1 MENPFKTNELTEE
14 QVSQVVNYFDTGDT
28 GNLTESKIRFMYWR
42 MKNQG
47 IKFDKAEEYLSKQ
60 LKRKQESYRWQKE
73 QELNQHQKEY
83 RQEKAW
89 ETWRFEL
96 MRLKEWEDWRTM
108 VIWFMEK
115 YDEQTGKYKRSHA
128 VEIEE
133 RLNPDYFQEI
143 ADRFNLVI
151 D

>member
-14 QVSQVVNYFDTGDT
+14 QVSQVVNYFDTWDT
-28 GNLTESKIRFMYWR
+28 GNYTESQIWFMYGK
-42 MKNQG
+42 MKAQWM
-47 IKFDKAEEYLSKQ
+47 KFDKAEEYLGKQ
-60 LKRKQESYRWQKE
+60 LKRKQDSYRWQKE
-73 QELNQHQKEY
+73 QELNEHLKSY

-89 ETWRFEL
+89 DTWRFEL
-96 MRLKEWEDWRTM
+96 MRIKEWEDWRTM

-133 RLNPDYFQEI
+133 RLNP
-143 ADRFNLVI
+143 
-151 D
+151 

>member
-28 GNLTESKIRFMYWR
+28 GDYTESQIWFMYGKIKHQW
-42 MKNQG
+42 M
-47 IKFDKAEEYLSKQ
+47 KFDKAEEYLSKQ
-60 LKRKQESYRWQKE
+60 LKRKQDSYRWQKE
-73 QELNQHQKEY
+73 QELNEHMKTY

-89 ETWRFEL
+89 DTWRFEL

-115 YDEQTGKYKRSHA
+115 FDEQTGKYKRSHA

-133 RLNPDYFQEI
+133 RLNPSYFQEI

>member
-14 QVSQVVNYFDTGDT
+14 QVSQVVNYFDTWDT
-28 GNLTESKIRFMYWR
+28 GNYTESQIWFMYGKIKHQW
-42 MKNQG
+42 M
-47 IKFDKAEEYLSKQ
+47 KFDKAEEYLSKQ
-60 LKRKQESYRWQKE
+60 LKRKQDSYRWQKE
-73 QELNQHQKEY
+73 QELNEHMKSY

-89 ETWRFEL
+89 DTWRFEL

-115 YDEQTGKYKRSHA
+115 FDEQTGKYKRSHA

-133 RLNPDYFQEI
+133 RLNPSYFQEI

>member
-1 MENPFKTNELTEE
+1 MEQPFKTQPITEE
-14 QVSQVVNYFDTGDT
+14 QIYKVVNYFDTWDT
-28 GNLTESKIRFMYWR
+28 GGESESRIWLRYWR
-42 MKNQG
+42 MKSQWST
-47 IKFDKAEEYLSKQ
+47 IDKAEEQIKKAV
-60 LKRKQESYRWQKE
+60 KRKHESYRWQKE
-73 QELNQHQKEY
+73 QEINEHSKMY

-89 ETWRFEL
+89 ENWKYEL

-115 YDEQTGKYKRSHA
+115 YDETTWKIKRSHA

-133 RLNPDYFQEI
+133 RQNPDYFQEI
-143 ADRFNLVI
+143 ADRFSLVI

>member
-14 QVSQVVNYFDTGDT
+14 QVSQVVNYFDTWDT
-28 GNLTESKIRFMYWR
+28 GNYTESQIWFMYGK
-42 MKNQG
+42 MKAQWM
-47 IKFDKAEEYLSKQ
+47 KFDKAEEYLGKQ
-60 LKRKQESYRWQKE
+60 LKRKQDSYRWQKE
-73 QELNQHQKEY
+73 QELNEHLKSY

-89 ETWRFEL
+89 DTWRFEL
-96 MRLKEWEDWRTM
+96 MRIKEWEDWRTM

-133 RLNPDYFQEI
+133 RLNPEYFQEI

>member
-1 MENPFKTNELTEE
+1 MDNPFKTNELTGE

-28 GNLTESKIRFMYWR
+28 GNYTESQIWFMYG
-42 MKNQG
+42 KLKANG
-47 IKFDKAEEYLSKQ
+47 SKIDKAEEYLSKQ
-60 LKRKQESYRWQKE
+60 LKRKYESYRRQKE
-73 QELNQHQKEY
+73 QELNDHSKQY
-83 RQEKAW
+83 RQEKAGD
-89 ETWRFEL
+89 TWKYEL
-96 MRLKEWEDWRTM
+96 MRVKEREDGRTM

-115 YDEQTGKYKRSHA
+115 YDEQTGKIRWSHA

-133 RLNPDYFQEI
+133 RLNPEYFQEI

>member
-28 GNLTESKIRFMYWR
+28 GDYTESQIWFMYGKIKHQW
-42 MKNQG
+42 M
-47 IKFDKAEEYLSKQ
+47 KFDKAEEYLSKQ
-60 LKRKQESYRWQKE
+60 LKRKQDSYRWQKE
-73 QELNQHQKEY
+73 QELNEHMKSY

-89 ETWRFEL
+89 DTWRFEL

-115 YDEQTGKYKRSHA
+115 YDEQTGKIKRSHA

-133 RLNPDYFQEI
+133 RLNPEYFQEI

>member
-1 MENPFKTNELTEE
+1 MDNPFKTNELTEE
-14 QVSQVVNYFDTGDT
+14 QVSQVVNYFDTWDT
-28 GNLTESKIRFMYWR
+28 GNYTESQIWFMYGKMRAQW
-42 MKNQG
+42 

-60 LKRKQESYRWQKE
+60 LKRKQESYRRQKE
-73 QELNQHQKEY
+73 QELNEHMKTY

-89 ETWRFEL
+89 DTWRFEL

-115 YDEQTGKYKRSHA
+115 YDEQTGKIKRSHA

-133 RLNPDYFQEI
+133 RLNPSYFQEI

>member
-14 QVSQVVNYFDTGDT
+14 QVSQVVNYFDTWDT
-28 GNLTESKIRFMYWR
+28 GNYTESQIWFMYGK
-42 MKNQG
+42 MKHQG

-60 LKRKQESYRWQKE
+60 LKRKQDSYRWQKE
-73 QELNQHQKEY
+73 QELNEHSKQY

-89 ETWRFEL
+89 DTWKFEL

-115 YDEQTGKYKRSHA
+115 FDEQTGKYKRSHA